1 MPITRWWPA
10 IAAKPGGRLVMET
23 RLLLRVAGIDFTLTS
38 LSLTH
43 PEATNKLEAFSD
55 SVAVSLLSTVAA
67 PITALR
73 QSTEPMDAEHKEK
86 QERIRELQAVIARA
100 KNGINEC
107 RYKADCEFAR
117 ACPATC

>member
-1 MPITRWWPA
+1 
-10 IAAKPGGRLVMET
+10 
-23 RLLLRVAGIDFTLTS
+23 
-38 LSLTH
+38 
-43 PEATNKLEAFSD
+43 
-55 SVAVSLLSTVAA
+55 
-67 PITALR
+67 
-73 QSTEPMDAEHKEK
+73 MDAEHKEK